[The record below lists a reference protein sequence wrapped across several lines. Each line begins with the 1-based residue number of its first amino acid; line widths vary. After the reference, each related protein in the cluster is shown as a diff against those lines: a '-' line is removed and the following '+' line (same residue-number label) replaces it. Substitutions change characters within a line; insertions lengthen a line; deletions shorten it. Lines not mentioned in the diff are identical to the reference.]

1 MANEAGF
8 VHAFYLFDVAQE
20 IDLRALGLQLGGEA
34 RHARLDDKAAGPA
47 PVRYQTPPVLCGG
60 DVLGLGE
67 IDGFRVRVK
76 FYDYGVIS
84 LLLSQAFSGSWAAL
98 GALGQALVE
107 SEPLEQ
113 HAAEVCARIVDRVRS
128 TLTGVRRSFLSED
141 YLVFAITR
149 RAEAPQTADAILAEH
164 GAEIAQL
171 VRGERQPLS
180 AQERDEVLSH
190 RMSYLA
196 DDLLVPAWNAAF
208 VYDTDAGLQATM
220 EILEFANSQLL
231 EFRYYD
237 ELLDTELGRVYAE
250 LQRPHW
256 TDRLLG
262 RGPARAA
269 RKVHALIIDVNDLT
283 DRLQNAV
290 KFVGDV
296 FSARMFSNVAAR
308 LGLERWTRNVDDK
321 LETLD
326 DLRRFSVEQVGIG
339 QANTLEL
346 AIVLI
351 CAVELWLLVLGLAK

>member
-1 MANEAGF
+1 MADETGF

-20 IDLRALGLQLGGEA
+20 IDLRALGQRLGAEA

-47 PVRYQTPPVLCGG
+47 PVRYLTPPVLCGG
-60 DVLGLGE
+60 DVLSLGE

-84 LLLSQAFSGSWAAL
+84 LLLSQPFRGSWASL
-98 GALGQALVE
+98 VALGQALVE

-113 HAAEVCARIVDRVRS
+113 HAAEACARIVDRVRS
-128 TLTGVRRSFLSED
+128 TLTGVRPAFLSED
-141 YLVFAITR
+141 YLVFALTR
-149 RAEAPQTADAILAEH
+149 GEVPQTGDAILAAH
-164 GAEIAQL
+164 GADIAQL
-171 VRGERQPLS
+171 LRGERQPLS
-180 AQERDEVLSH
+180 TQERDEVLSH

-196 DDLLVPAWNAAF
+196 DDLLVPSWNAAF
-208 VYDTDAGLQATM
+208 VYDTEAGLQSTM

-237 ELLDTELGRVYAE
+237 ELLDTELGRLYGE

-256 TDRLLG
+256 SDRLLG

-269 RKVHALIIDVNDLT
+269 RHVQSLLIDVNDLT
-283 DRLQNAV
+283 DRIQNAV

-296 FSARMFSNVAAR
+296 FSARMFTNVAAR
-308 LGLERWTRNVDDK
+308 LGVDRWTRNVDDK
-321 LETLD
+321 LKTLD
-326 DLRRFSVEQVGIG
+326 DIRRFAVEQAGIG

-346 AIVLI
+346 AIALI
-351 CAVELWLLVLGLAK
+351 CAIELWLLVLGLSK

>member
-1 MANEAGF
+1 MADETGF

-20 IDLRALGLQLGGEA
+20 INLRAVGQQLGGEA
-34 RHARLDDKAAGPA
+34 RHARLDDKAAGPP
-47 PVRYQTPPVLCGG
+47 PVRYLTPPVLCGG
-60 DVLGLGE
+60 DVLGVAE
-67 IDGFRVRVK
+67 VDGFRLRVK

-84 LLLSQAFSGSWAAL
+84 LQLSQPFSGSWPTL
-98 GALGQALVE
+98 VALGQALVE

-113 HAAEVCARIVDRVRS
+113 HAAEVCARIVDRFRS
-128 TLTGVRRSFLSED
+128 TLTGVRKSFLSED
-141 YLVFAITR
+141 YLVFALMR
-149 RAEAPQTADAILAEH
+149 GESSQTADDIIAVH
-164 GAEIAQL
+164 GSDIAQL
-171 VRGERQPLS
+171 VRGERQLLS

-208 VYDTDAGLQATM
+208 VYDTETGLQATM

-237 ELLDTELGRVYAE
+237 ELLDSELARLYTE

-256 TDRLLG
+256 FDRLLG

-269 RKVHALIIDVNDLT
+269 RNVQSLLIDVNDLT

-290 KFVGDV
+290 KFFGDV

-308 LGLERWTRNVDDK
+308 LGLDRWTRNVDEK
-321 LETLD
+321 LKTLD
-326 DLRRFSVEQVGIG
+326 DIRRFAVEQAGIG

-346 AIVLI
+346 AIALI
-351 CAVELWLLVLGLAK
+351 CAIELWLLVLGLAK

>member
-1 MANEAGF
+1 MSETGF

-20 IDLRALGLQLGGEA
+20 INLRAVGQQLGGEA
-34 RHARLDDKAAGPA
+34 RHARLDDKAAGPP
-47 PVRYQTPPVLCGG
+47 PVRYLTPPVLCGG

-84 LLLSQAFSGSWAAL
+84 LLLSQRFSGSWPAL
-98 GALGQALVE
+98 VSLGQALVE

-113 HAAEVCARIVDRVRS
+113 HAAEVCARIVDRFRS
-128 TLTGVRRSFLSED
+128 TLTGVRPSFLSED
-141 YLVFAITR
+141 YLVFALT
-149 RAEAPQTADAILAEH
+149 RAEGAAGAEAILAEH
-164 GAEIAQL
+164 GADIAQL
-171 VRGERQPLS
+171 VRGERQLLS

-208 VYDTDAGLQATM
+208 VYDTEAGLQATM

-237 ELLDTELGRVYAE
+237 ELLDAELARVYAE

-269 RKVHALIIDVNDLT
+269 RKVHALIIDINDLT

-326 DLRRFSVEQVGIG
+326 DLRRFSVEQAGIG

-346 AIVLI
+346 AIALI
-351 CAVELWLLVLGLAK
+351 CALELGLLILGLAK